1 MHKMRI
7 TPERLLRSLD
17 EMGAVGAHPGRPGRT
32 RLTLS
37 DEDRAGRDL
46 FVKWLREERLDVV
59 IDPIGNI
66 CGVRP
71 GRDPNAKPIVM
82 GSHLDTVC
90 DAGA

>member
-17 EMGAVGAHPGRPGRT
+17 EMGAVGMRPGHPGRT

-66 CGVRP
+66 
-71 GRDPNAKPIVM
+71 
-82 GSHLDTVC
+82 
-90 DAGA
+90 